1 MLASAYAFV
10 AVGCLC
16 AGVFRKTQQAQG
28 HKADDVWYSPFALVK
43 AKQTYHLQRIMFIY
57 YVLAETMATRHP
69 NLPAVT
75 EFCCCC
81 CLSVCTTFEFSWI
94 QLQPCLG
101 DQLMPWWDFLQNNLS
116 PIRYKVP
123 QMSFSCLLRWS
134 RRICPYIRCP
144 HSHVVKP
151 SLPLKS
157 FPAYLEYGTVFP
169 GVTASGFLLPS
180 LSTWPAQTAATCYIN
195 RRWNLI

>member
-1 MLASAYAFV
+1 MSTASLVFLCWDLHMLLLQLV
-10 AVGCLC
+10 APVQGY
-16 AGVFRKTQQAQG
+16 FRKTQQAQG

-57 YVLAETMATRHP
+57 YVLAETMTTRHP

-81 CLSVCTTFEFSWI
+81 CLSVCTTSEFSWI

-134 RRICPYIRCP
+134 RRTCPYIRCP
-144 HSHVVKP
+144 HSK
-151 SLPLKS
+151 
-157 FPAYLEYGTVFP
+157 VFP
-169 GVTASGFLLPS
+169 FSSLLAAKP
-180 LSTWPAQTAATCYIN
+180 PAVFYFFHQPQQPALEIKARYV
-195 RRWNLI
+195 